1 MKNPFK
7 RFGLKGFLLEEF
19 AFGNLWANKVGINLL
34 GFNQRHHSF
43 VVNVFPLLQ
52 NSIFRYAAF
61 NNKTGFYT
69 SPVECLFAECRRPSE
84 FVLSKHFQILLM
96 PGQKS

>member
-19 AFGNLWANKVGINLL
+19 AFGNLLANKVGINLL

-69 SPVECLFAECRRPSE
+69 SPVGSENVCLQSVADHQNLFFRNI
-84 FVLSKHFQILLM
+84 F
-96 PGQKS
+96 KSS

>member
-69 SPVECLFAECRRPSE
+69 SPVRRPSE